1 MSGLGE
7 GLGYS
12 TGIGKLLCVLLSA
25 FLATVRSVDHCTRA
39 AELKPATL
47 YGHCRLKFPASTPPR
62 ECRIIP
68 VS

>member
-1 MSGLGE
+1 MMSYIMSGLGE
-7 GLGYS
+7 
-12 TGIGKLLCVLLSA
+12 IVGKLLCAGKRFYCYGSI
-25 FLATVRSVDHCTRA
+25 DHCTRA

-62 ECRIIP
+62 EYHIMP